1 MSEINKTE
9 NVAYICVCV
18 TTSCRFTGLSSVI
31 YLRVAYVNDYNFVQ
45 QCHHHYSFIHS
56 KSVRVD
62 FKVPK
67 EVILKISNL
76 TESNQL
82 KLFVELKQYSLGQ
95 LKAMI

>member
-1 MSEINKTE
+1 MS
-9 NVAYICVCV
+9 
-18 TTSCRFTGLSSVI
+18 SS
-31 YLRVAYVNDYNFVQ
+31 L
-45 QCHHHYSFIHS
+45 FIHS

-82 KLFVELKQYSLGQ
+82 KLFVELKQYNLGQ